1 MTTVRHADIIDAV
14 RHTMPNRA
22 RVPIVGDSHY
32 GSDTLHKNRHCRKE
46 MELNTARTQLHR
58 WLENIGAPTSAA
70 AGNLRMIN
78 ALNSIGRKPPTATT
92 EHLSVRCEEVHKRH
106 EQERLLRKAH
116 AL

>member
-1 MTTVRHADIIDAV
+1 MTKQGHLNILDAV
-14 RHTMPNRA
+14 CHTMPNRA
-22 RVPIVGDSHY
+22 RVHLVGDFHS
-32 GSDTLHKNRHCRKE
+32 GLETLHKNSHCRE
-46 MELNTARTQLHR
+46 AMELSAARQQLYH
-58 WLENIGAPTSAA
+58 WMDNIGTPTSVA

-92 EHLSVRCEEVHKRH
+92 EHLSVRCGEIHTRR

>member
-58 WLENIGAPTSAA
+58 WLENVGTPTSVAVE
-70 AGNLRMIN
+70 NLRMIN
-78 ALNSIGRKPPTATT
+78 ALSSIGREPSTATA
-92 EHLSVRCEEVHKRH
+92 ERLSERCGEAYARR
-106 EQERLLRKAH
+106 EQERLVGL
-116 AL
+116 L